1 MSSIIEILTYE
12 ELLSRKEKLEK
23 QLNKI
28 NIEIQN
34 RTTVQENDIP
44 KIPEENNIN
53 EPKKKIKIKIKKKE
67 EV

>member
-12 ELLSRKEKLEK
+12 ELLLRKEKLEK

-34 RTTVQENDIP
+34 RTTIQENDIL

-53 EPKKKIKIKIKKKE
+53 ESKKKIKIKIKKKE